1 MNVSAK
7 GTHKRRW
14 WSRLFSSR
22 YMRVLRR
29 NRLTAVSLY
38 ALGAILVLSVFGPL
52 ISPYPVDAMDF
63 SSRFSPPSIQHPF
76 GTDRLGRDMFT
87 RVLVGSQISLA
98 IAFVAVCMTSTI
110 GITLGALSGYYGGK
124 IDAVFV
130 KISEIIQTMPMLLIV
145 MTAATVL
152 GPGLDILIVM
162 FGLLGWPG
170 MFRITRAQYLSLKY
184 RTFVGAAKALGLSD
198 RAILFGQ
205 ILPNAAGPITINAT
219 FQVASLVL
227 LEAAVSFL
235 GVGVQPPTPS
245 LGNILSSA
253 RQLEI
258 IENYPWMWA
267 FAGFFITLTVLS
279 INFVG
284 DGLRDALDPH
294 QAR

>member
-1 MNVSAK
+1 MQDLANDKKPS
-7 GTHKRRW
+7 RRGP
-14 WSRLFSSR
+14 RLLGGR
-22 YMRVLRR
+22 YMRTLRR
-29 NRLTAVSLY
+29 NHVAVVSVY
-38 ALGAILVLSVFGPL
+38 FLGAILLLAVLGPL
-52 ISPYPVDAMDF
+52 LSPYSVEAMDF
-63 SSRFSPPSIQHPF
+63 TARFSPPSLHHPF

-98 IAFVAVCMTSTI
+98 VALTAVAMTSGI
-110 GITLGALSGYYGGK
+110 GITLGALSGFYGGK
-124 IDAVFV
+124 IDAIAV

-145 MTAATVL
+145 MTAATVI
-152 GPGLDILIVM
+152 GPGLGVLIVM

-170 MFRITRAQYLSLKY
+170 MFRITRAQYLSLKT
-184 RTFVGAAKALGLSD
+184 RTFVGAAKAIGLSD
-198 RAILFGQ
+198 RAIVFGQ

-258 IENYPWMWA
+258 IENYPWMWG
-267 FAGFFITLTVLS
+267 FAGFFITLTVLA

-294 QAR
+294 QVH

>member
-1 MNVSAK
+1 
-7 GTHKRRW
+7 
-14 WSRLFSSR
+14 
-22 YMRVLRR
+22 MRALRR
-29 NRLTAVSLY
+29 NRLAVFSLY
-38 ALGAILVLSVFGPL
+38 FLGAILFLALAGPVLS
-52 ISPYPVDAMDF
+52 PYAVEAMNF
-63 SSRFSPPSIQHPF
+63 KARFSPPSLEHLF

-87 RVLVGSQISLA
+87 RVLVGSQISLLVA
-98 IAFVAVCMTSTI
+98 LTAVCMTSGI
-110 GITLGALSGYYGGK
+110 GITLGAVSGYYGGK
-124 IDAVFV
+124 IDALAV

-145 MTAATVL
+145 MTAATVI
-152 GPGLDILIVM
+152 GPGLDVLIVM

-170 MFRITRAQYLSLKY
+170 MFRITRAQYLSLKT
-184 RTFVGAAKALGLSD
+184 RTFVDAAKAIGLSD

-258 IENYPWMWA
+258 IENYPWMWG
-267 FAGFFITLTVLS
+267 FAGFFITVTVLA

-294 QAR
+294 QVH